1 MNTFVILILFL
12 LMLSVIIC
20 IHEWGHLRVAKHFGV
35 YCFEYS
41 FGMGPVL
48 HQWKKGETVYSL
60 RALPVGGFVSMAG
73 EEDGDAAYPD
83 VTVPEGRRLTDQAP
97 WKRIL
102 IMLAGIFMNFVLAY
116 LIFTGLVLYSGTYV
130 SSPRAEIAA
139 VVADSP
145 AESAGLKA
153 GDVIEKITFSDGYS
167 VSPKTF
173 TDLQYAL
180 AADDSFPITFKVSR
194 DGADVEVA
202 VTPVYDEEAGGYRIG
217 IQGPQA
223 AVHDVNILNC
233 WKYGASEMV
242 DLTRAMFQSIGRL
255 FTRGGMK
262 QLSGPVGIYSA
273 TEQSVSYGAVG
284 YLVLIAELSLNVG
297 IFNLFPLP
305 VLDGG
310 QVLFTIAEWISGH
323 PVNQKVKMAMMLATW
338 ALLIVLMI
346 AVTWN
351 DIGRLV

>member
-1 MNTFVILILFL
+1 MNTLVILILFL
-12 LMLSVIIC
+12 LMLSLIIC

-60 RALPVGGFVSMAG
+60 RALPIGGFVSMAG

-83 VTVPEGRRLTDQAP
+83 VIVPDGRRLTDQAP

-116 LIFTGLVLYSGTYV
+116 LIFTGLVLYSGSYV
-130 SSPRAEIAA
+130 SSPKAQVAA

-145 AESAGLKA
+145 ASSAGLQA
-153 GDVIEKITFSDGYS
+153 GDVIQKITFADGYS

-173 TDLQYAL
+173 MDLQYAL
-180 AADDSFPITFKVSR
+180 AADDSFPVTFTVGRGS
-194 DGADVEVA
+194 DSVEVEL
-202 VTPVYDEEAGGYRIG
+202 TPVYDEEAGSYRIG

-223 AVHDVNILNC
+223 VVHDVHVLNC
-233 WKYGASEMV
+233 WKYGAVEMA
-242 DLTRAMFQSIGRL
+242 DLTRAMFQSLGRL
-255 FTRGGMK
+255 FTRGGIS

-273 TEQSVSYGAVG
+273 TEQSVSYGAAG
-284 YLVLIAELSLNVG
+284 YLILIAELSLNVG

-310 QVLFTIAEWISGH
+310 QVLFTLGEWISGH
-323 PVNQKVKMAMMLATW
+323 PVNQKVKMALMLATW

-346 AVTWN
+346 TVTWN
-351 DIGRLV
+351 DIGRLI